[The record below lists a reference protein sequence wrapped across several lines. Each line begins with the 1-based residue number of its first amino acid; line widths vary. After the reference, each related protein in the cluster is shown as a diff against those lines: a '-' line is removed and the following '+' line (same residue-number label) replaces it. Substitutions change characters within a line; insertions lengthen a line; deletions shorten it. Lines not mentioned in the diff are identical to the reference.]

1 MSNRPSFVAFVVAPV
16 ALVALGAF
24 TSGCYTMRAEIPG
37 TWRPAAP
44 NEDIVIVGHVDHSTN
59 HWFLLY
65 GLLPSPPPS
74 LYREPLLKAVE
85 AAGGDGVANLV
96 LDTEFT
102 ATDVLIRTFSLGILS
117 PRTYRVRADIVLLP
131 GPPPAGR
138 ALLKR
143 TTRPRA
149 RASTSPPSTLPSD
162 APIDVPRDAPPP
174 LQPAPTPLDPDELA
188 PPAPLEPT

>member
-1 MSNRPSFVAFVVAPV
+1 MFA
-16 ALVALGAF
+16 
-24 TSGCYTMRAEIPG
+24 SGCYTMRAEIPG
-37 TWRPAAP
+37 TWRPAAQ
-44 NEDIVIVGHVDHSTN
+44 NEDVVVVGRVDHTTT

-65 GLLPSPPPS
+65 GLMPSPPPS

-102 ATDVLIRTFSLGILS
+102 ATDVLVRSLSLGIVT

-138 ALLKR
+138 ALLRR
-143 TTRPRA
+143 TTRRPA
-149 RASTSPPSTLPSD
+149 VAPSTSTPPMLPS
-162 APIDVPRDAPPP
+162 PEAPPP
-174 LQPAPTPLDPDELA
+174 PLEAPTASPLVPHDPDELA
-188 PPAPLEPT
+188 PPAPLEPQ

>member
-1 MSNRPSFVAFVVAPV
+1 MSSRASLFTLT
-16 ALVALGAF
+16 ALIAVSALS
-24 TSGCYTMRAEIPG
+24 SGCYTMRADIPG

-44 NEDIVIVGHVDHSTN
+44 NEEVVVIGRVDQSTT

-85 AAGGDGVANLV
+85 AAGGDGVANLI

-131 GPPPAGR
+131 GPPPAGK
-138 ALLKR
+138 ALLRR
-143 TTRPRA
+143 TTRRA
-149 RASTSPPSTLPSD
+149 VPPAPLSTSPPIVPPVPLVPSD
-162 APIDVPRDAPPP
+162 GPVAPPP
-174 LQPAPTPLDPDELA
+174 SERAPVPLDPDELP
-188 PPAPLEPT
+188 PPAPLGAP